1 MEGVRGMDDRI
12 PVTVLTGFLGS
23 GKTTLLQRLLSCE
36 DGAGVA
42 VIVNELGEVSLDH
55 LFVQKLTEST
65 IVLKNGCI
73 CCTMREDLQTGLREL
88 IDNRDRGLIAPFDR
102 VVIETTGLA
111 DPTPIAMTLD
121 GDLLL
126 KRQVRLANI
135 IATIDAMFG
144 ADQLRDHEESMRQAA
159 IADRLVLTKTDIASK
174 EETARTREKIHA
186 VNPMAVVLDACSSES
201 LWTQLF
207 DIDPFDPRTKSSEVQ
222 HWLKRLPS
230 IEVLKSNRSS
240 GRYQEKNGKNV
251 MIRGYHKDKN
261 EEGGEIQTFAIRTEK
276 PLNWTAFAIW
286 LSALL
291 HRHGNRILRIKG
303 LLNVP
308 GALGPVVLNAV
319 QSHITPPMHLDEWPD
334 EDHTSRIV
342 FIVQGLSPG
351 LIQKSLDCFL
361 SVLE

>member
-1 MEGVRGMDDRI
+1 MDDRI
-12 PVTVLTGFLGS
+12 PVTVVTGFLGS

-36 DGAGVA
+36 GGAGVA

-73 CCTMREDLQTGLREL
+73 CCTLREDLQTGLREL
-88 IDNRDRGLIAPFDR
+88 IDNRDRGMIAPFER

-144 ADQLRDHEESMRQAA
+144 AQQLCEHEESMRQAA
-159 IADRLVLTKTDIASK
+159 IADRLVLTKTDIATA
-174 EETARTREKIHA
+174 EEIACTREKIHA
-186 VNPMAVVLDACSSES
+186 VNPMAMVLDANSSKS

-207 DIDPFDPRTKSSEVQ
+207 DIDPFDPETKSSEVQ
-222 HWLKRLPS
+222 HWLKRLPR
-230 IEVLKSNRSS
+230 IEVLKSSRSA
-240 GRYQEKNGKNV
+240 GRYQEKGGNRKNI

-261 EEGGEIQTFAIRTEK
+261 EEAGEIWTFAIRTEK

-291 HRHGNRILRIKG
+291 HRHGKEILRIKG

-319 QSHITPPMHLDEWPD
+319 QSHITPPMHLKEWPD

>member
-1 MEGVRGMDDRI
+1 M
-12 PVTVLTGFLGS
+12 
-23 GKTTLLQRLLSCE
+23 
-36 DGAGVA
+36 
-42 VIVNELGEVSLDH
+42 IVNELGEVSLDH

-144 ADQLRDHEESMRQAA
+144 ADQLREHEESMRQAA

-186 VNPMAVVLDACSSES
+186 VNPMAVVLDACSLES

-230 IEVLKSNRSS
+230 IEVLKSSRSS
-240 GRYQEKNGKNV
+240 GRYQGKNGKNV
-251 MIRGYHKDKN
+251 MIRGYHKDKMKRRRDSDICHSYRKTS
-261 EEGGEIQTFAIRTEK
+261 ELDSICDLAVS
-276 PLNWTAFAIW
+276 TAAPPW
-286 LSALL
+286 QSYSA
-291 HRHGNRILRIKG
+291 NQ
-303 LLNVP
+303 
-308 GALGPVVLNAV
+308 GAAECSRSAGTGRAEC
-319 QSHITPPMHLDEWPD
+319 SAESY
-334 EDHTSRIV
+334 HTADAS
-342 FIVQGLSPG
+342 G
-351 LIQKSLDCFL
+351 
-361 SVLE
+361 